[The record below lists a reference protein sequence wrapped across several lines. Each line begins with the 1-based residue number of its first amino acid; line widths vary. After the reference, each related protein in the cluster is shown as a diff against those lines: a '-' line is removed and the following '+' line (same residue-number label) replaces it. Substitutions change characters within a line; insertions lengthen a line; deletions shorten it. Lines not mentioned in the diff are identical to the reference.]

1 MRSVGRH
8 IDGLASFGHEVLVME
23 SYLYLTHK
31 NGEHLFEV
39 VTMGMGTAAGRY
51 EHVDECVLSS
61 GVVTGKQDRVRISD
75 DAEVREAVVLIRSCD
90 RDVPLRVVGR
100 Y

>member
-1 MRSVGRH
+1 VRSVGRH

-39 VTMGMGTAAGRY
+39 VTMGNGTAPAVRSMSMSG
-51 EHVDECVLSS
+51 VLSS

-75 DAEVREAVVLIRSCD
+75 DAK
-90 RDVPLRVVGR
+90 
-100 Y
+100 